1 MRAQSV
7 ELRGVGQQFG
17 EVQAVRPL
25 DLSVAPGE
33 FLTLLGPSGCG
44 KTTLLRMIAGLE
56 RVSEGRISVGETD
69 VTALPPNRRDI
80 SIMFQDYALFP
91 HKSVSDNIGYGLKM
105 RGMARPERDRA
116 CADWLSRIGLAEY
129 GGRYPGQLSGGQR
142 QRVALA
148 RALILEPGV
157 LLLDEPLGA
166 LDANLRRQLQGEL
179 KRMHRD
185 VGLTFIAVTHDQEE
199 ALTMSD
205 RIAVMRDGRIEQTG
219 TPREVYDRPATEFVA
234 RFIGRCNVVE
244 GRAGTFNGRTVEVET
259 SPLGRIRAHAAEAPA
274 MGSRVSVA
282 VRPEAIMLAAGGSE
296 LTVEDAVFAG
306 GSVRLDLRAADGSR
320 IEAESPRGVPVPASG
335 ERLRVCVPDLAA
347 TVLAPIP

>member
-1 MRAQSV
+1 MRAKSV
-7 ELRGVGQQFG
+7 ELRAVGKQFG
-17 EVQAVRPL
+17 EVQAVKPL
-25 DLSVAPGE
+25 DLTVAPGE

-56 RVSEGRISVGETD
+56 RVSQGRISVGEAD

-129 GGRYPGQLSGGQR
+129 GERFPGQLSGGQR

-179 KRMHRD
+179 KRMHKD
-185 VGLTFIAVTHDQEE
+185 VGLTFVAVTHDQEE

-205 RIAVMRDGRIEQTG
+205 RIAVMRDGRIDQTG

-244 GRAGTFNGRTVEVET
+244 GRAGTFDGRTLDVET
-259 SPLGRIRAHAAEAPA
+259 SPLGRIRAYAAEPRAV
-274 MGSRVSVA
+274 GSRVSVA
-282 VRPEAIMLAAGGSE
+282 VRPEAIILAAEGTE
-296 LTVEDAVFAG
+296 FTVEDAMFAG

-335 ERLRVCVPDLAA
+335 ERLRVHVPELAA
-347 TVLAPIP
+347 TVLEPAP

>member
-1 MRAQSV
+1 MRAKSV
-7 ELRGVGQQFG
+7 QLRGVGKQFG
-17 EVQAVRPL
+17 EVQAVKPL
-25 DLSVAPGE
+25 DLTVAPGE

-56 RVSEGRISVGETD
+56 RVSQGRISVGETD

-91 HKSVSDNIGYGLKM
+91 HKNVNDNIGYGLKM
-105 RGMARPERDRA
+105 RGMGRTERDRA

-129 GGRYPGQLSGGQR
+129 GERFPGQLSGGQR

-179 KRMHRD
+179 KRMHKD
-185 VGLTFIAVTHDQEE
+185 VGLTFVAVTHDQEE

-205 RIAVMRDGRIEQTG
+205 RIAVMRDGRIDQTG

-244 GRAGTFNGRTVEVET
+244 GRAGTFDGRTLDVET
-259 SPLGRIRAHAAEAPA
+259 SPLGRIRAYAAEPRAV
-274 MGSRVSVA
+274 GSRVSVA
-282 VRPEAIMLAAGGSE
+282 VRPEAIILAAEGTE
-296 LTVEDAVFAG
+296 FTVEDAMFAG

-335 ERLRVCVPDLAA
+335 ERLRVHVPELAA
-347 TVLAPIP
+347 TVLEPAP

>member
-1 MRAQSV
+1 MRAKSV
-7 ELRGVGQQFG
+7 QLRGVGKQFG
-17 EVQAVRPL
+17 EVQAVKPL
-25 DLSVAPGE
+25 DLTVAPGE

-56 RVSEGRISVGETD
+56 RVSQGRISVGEAD

-91 HKSVSDNIGYGLKM
+91 HKNVNDNIGYGLKM
-105 RGMARPERDRA
+105 RGVARPERDRA
-116 CADWLSRIGLAEY
+116 CADWLSRIGLTEY
-129 GGRYPGQLSGGQR
+129 GGRFPGQLSGGQR

-179 KRMHRD
+179 KRMHKD

-244 GRAGTFNGRTVEVET
+244 GRAGPFDGRTLEVET
-259 SPLGRIRAHAAEAPA
+259 PSLGRIKAHATEARA
-274 MGSRVSVA
+274 VGSHVSVA
-282 VRPEAIMLAAGGSE
+282 VRPEAIILAAEGAE
-296 LTVEDAVFAG
+296 LTVEDAMFAG

-320 IEAESPRGVPVPASG
+320 IEAESPRGVPVPANG
-335 ERLRVCVPDLAA
+335 HRLRIHVPDLAA
-347 TVLAPIP
+347 TVLAEVP

>member
-1 MRAQSV
+1 MRAKSV
-7 ELRGVGQQFG
+7 ELRTVGKRFG
-17 EVQAVRPL
+17 EVEAVKPL
-25 DLSVAPGE
+25 DLSVASGE

-56 RVSEGRISVGETD
+56 RVSQGRISVGDTD

-91 HKSVSDNIGYGLKM
+91 HKSVSENIGYGLKM
-105 RGMARPERDRA
+105 RGMARPERDKA
-116 CADWLSRIGLAEY
+116 SADWLSRIGLAAY
-129 GGRYPGQLSGGQR
+129 GERFPGQLSGGQR

-179 KRMHRD
+179 KRMHKD

-219 TPREVYDRPATEFVA
+219 TPREIYDRPATEFVA

-244 GRAGTFNGRTVEVET
+244 GRAGNFDGRILEVET
-259 SPLGRIRAHAAEAPA
+259 ASLGRIRAHAAEAPA
-274 MGSRVSVA
+274 QGSRVSVA
-282 VRPEAIMLAAGGSE
+282 VRPEAIMPAAEGAE

-306 GSVRLDLRAADGSR
+306 GSMRLNLRAADGSR
-320 IEAESPRGVPVPASG
+320 VVAESPRGVRVPEVG
-335 ERLRVCVPDLAA
+335 EKLRVHVPDLAG
-347 TVLAPIP
+347 TVLAQTS

>member
-1 MRAQSV
+1 MRAKSV
-7 ELRGVGQQFG
+7 ELRAVGKQFG
-17 EVQAVRPL
+17 EVEAVKPL

-56 RVSEGRISVGETD
+56 RVSQGRISVGEAD
-69 VTALPPNRRDI
+69 VTALLPNRRDI

-105 RGMARPERDRA
+105 RGLARAERDRA
-116 CADWLSRIGLAEY
+116 SADWLSRIGLAEY
-129 GGRYPGQLSGGQR
+129 GGRFPGQLSGGQR

-219 TPREVYDRPATEFVA
+219 TPREIYDRPATEFVA

-244 GRAGTFNGRTVEVET
+244 GRAGNFDGRALEVET
-259 SPLGRIRAHAAEAPA
+259 GSLGRIRAHAAEARA
-274 MGSRVSVA
+274 QGSRVSVA
-282 VRPEAIMLAAGGSE
+282 VRPEAIMPSAEGALF
-296 LTVEDAVFAG
+296 TVEDTVFAG

-320 IEAESPRGVPVPASG
+320 IEAESPRGAPVPAGG
-335 ERLRVCVPDLAA
+335 EKLRVHVPDLAA
-347 TVLAPIP
+347 TVLAQTS

>member
-1 MRAQSV
+1 MRAKSV
-7 ELRGVGQQFG
+7 DLRGVGKQFG
-17 EVQAVRPL
+17 EVQAVKPL

-56 RVSEGRISVGETD
+56 RVSHGRIMVGETD
-69 VTALPPNRRDI
+69 VTSLPPNRRDI

-91 HKSVSDNIGYGLKM
+91 HKTVNDNIGYGLKM
-105 RGMARPERDRA
+105 RGVPRHERDRA
-116 CADWLSRIGLAEY
+116 SADWLSRIGLADY
-129 GGRYPGQLSGGQR
+129 GGRLPGQLSGGQR

-234 RFIGRCNVVE
+234 RFIGRCNVLE
-244 GRAGTFNGRTVEVET
+244 GKAGHFDGRSLEVET
-259 SPLGRIRAHAAEAPA
+259 AALGRIKAFASGAPGT
-274 MGSRVSVA
+274 GSRVRVA
-282 VRPEAIMLAAGGSE
+282 LRPEAIMPADDGAVLV
-296 LTVEDAVFAG
+296 VEDAVFAG

-320 IEAESPRGVPVPASG
+320 LEAESPRGGPVPERG
-335 ERLRVCVPDLAA
+335 ERLRLHVPDLAA
-347 TVLAPIP
+347 TVLSPAP

>member
-1 MRAQSV
+1 MRAKSV
-7 ELRGVGQQFG
+7 ELRAVGKQFG
-17 EVQAVRPL
+17 EVQAVKPL

-56 RVSEGRISVGETD
+56 RVSQGRIMVGDVD
-69 VTALPPNRRDI
+69 VTNLPPNRRDI

-91 HKSVSDNIGYGLKM
+91 HKTVADNIGYGLKM
-105 RGMARPERDRA
+105 RGVPRQERDKA
-116 CADWLSRIGLAEY
+116 SADWLSRIGLADY
-129 GGRYPGQLSGGQR
+129 GGRLPGQLSGGQR

-219 TPREVYDRPATEFVA
+219 APREVYDRPATEFVA
-234 RFIGRCNVVE
+234 RFIGRCNVLE
-244 GRAGTFNGRTVEVET
+244 GSAGRFDGRSLEVET
-259 SPLGRIRAHAAEAPA
+259 AALGRIKAFASEAPA
-274 MGSRVSVA
+274 AGCRVRVA
-282 VRPEAIMLAAGGSE
+282 LRPEAIMPADDGAA
-296 LTVEDAVFAG
+296 LVVEDAVFAG
-306 GSVRLDLRAADGSR
+306 GSVRLDLRAVDGSR
-320 IEAESPRGVPVPASG
+320 LEAESMRGGPVPARG
-335 ERLRVCVPDLAA
+335 DRLRLHVPDLAA
-347 TVLAPIP
+347 TVLSSSP

>member
-1 MRAQSV
+1 MRAKSV
-7 ELRGVGQQFG
+7 ELRAVGKRFG
-17 EVQAVRPL
+17 EVEAVKPL
-25 DLSVAPGE
+25 DLSVASGE

-56 RVSEGRISVGETD
+56 RVSQGRISVGETD

-116 CADWLSRIGLAEY
+116 SADWLSRIGLAEY
-129 GGRYPGQLSGGQR
+129 GERFPGQLSGGQR

-179 KRMHRD
+179 KRMHKD

-219 TPREVYDRPATEFVA
+219 TPREIYDRPATEFVA

-244 GRAGTFNGRTVEVET
+244 GRAGNFDGRTLEVET
-259 SPLGRIRAHAAEAPA
+259 ASLGRIRAHAADAPA
-274 MGSRVSVA
+274 QGSRVSVA
-282 VRPEAIMLAAGGSE
+282 VRPEAIMPADEGAE

-306 GSVRLDLRAADGSR
+306 GSMRLDLRAADGSR
-320 IEAESPRGVPVPASG
+320 IEAESPRGVPVPAGG
-335 ERLRVCVPDLAA
+335 EKLRVHVSDLAA
-347 TVLAPIP
+347 TVLAQTS

>member
-1 MRAQSV
+1 MRAKSV
-7 ELRGVGQQFG
+7 QLRGVGKQFG
-17 EVQAVRPL
+17 EVQAVKPL
-25 DLSVAPGE
+25 DLTVAPGE

-56 RVSEGRISVGETD
+56 RVSQGRISVGETD

-91 HKSVSDNIGYGLKM
+91 HKNVNDNIGYGLKM
-105 RGMARPERDRA
+105 RGMGRTERDRA

-129 GGRYPGQLSGGQR
+129 GERFPGQLSGGQR

-179 KRMHRD
+179 KRMHKD
-185 VGLTFIAVTHDQEE
+185 VGLTFVAVTHDQEE

-205 RIAVMRDGRIEQTG
+205 RIAVMRDGRIDQTG

-244 GRAGTFNGRTVEVET
+244 GRAGTFNGRTLEVET
-259 SPLGRIRAHAAEAPA
+259 SPLGRIRAYAAEAPA
-274 MGSRVSVA
+274 VGSRVSVA
-282 VRPEAIMLAAGGSE
+282 ERPEAIMLAAEGAE
-296 LTVEDAVFAG
+296 LTVEDAVFA
-306 GSVRLDLRAADGSR
+306 
-320 IEAESPRGVPVPASG
+320 
-335 ERLRVCVPDLAA
+335 
-347 TVLAPIP
+347 

>member
-1 MRAQSV
+1 M
-7 ELRGVGQQFG
+7 
-17 EVQAVRPL
+17 
-25 DLSVAPGE
+25 
-33 FLTLLGPSGCG
+33 
-44 KTTLLRMIAGLE
+44 
-56 RVSEGRISVGETD
+56 
-69 VTALPPNRRDI
+69 
-80 SIMFQDYALFP
+80 
-91 HKSVSDNIGYGLKM
+91 
-105 RGMARPERDRA
+105 
-116 CADWLSRIGLAEY
+116 
-129 GGRYPGQLSGGQR
+129 
-142 QRVALA
+142 
-148 RALILEPGV
+148 
-157 LLLDEPLGA
+157 
-166 LDANLRRQLQGEL
+166 
-179 KRMHRD
+179 
-185 VGLTFIAVTHDQEE
+185 GLTFIAVTHDQEE